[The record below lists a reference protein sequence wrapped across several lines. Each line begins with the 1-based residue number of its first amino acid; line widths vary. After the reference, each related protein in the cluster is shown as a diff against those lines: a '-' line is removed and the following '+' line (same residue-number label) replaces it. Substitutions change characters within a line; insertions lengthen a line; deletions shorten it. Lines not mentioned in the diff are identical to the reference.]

1 VANQG
6 AVNQG
11 APAANQGARAPAD
24 EEIEGVAYDVI
35 ESDDED
41 DDLPVLQQ
49 DYESDSDSDDDDDEA
64 PRYNLRRQQPPTFAS
79 YANPNGI
86 EDVDLESESASSSSD
101 FTINIDADTAQ
112 SNVFAQYYSP
122 SGGIEL
128 MPLRTS
134 KQPQEESQERT
145 FEKGEKPRDM
155 DEVKN
160 MSYRFMVTQMM
171 EHEGIAKHGE
181 KAVEA
186 LMKEYAQLDEFKVFE
201 PLDSASLSKKEK
213 SRALRVINLLKEKR
227 GGSLK
232 GRTCV
237 DGRLQ
242 RAYISK
248 EESAAPTCSNNALML
263 VLLQAAFEGRKI
275 ATADVGA
282 AYLHA
287 DMDNFVVIK
296 LQGPIVD
303 ILCEMKP
310 EYLKFVVL
318 ENGKKTL
325 YMQLM
330 KALYGCIK
338 SALLWYDLFTGELRE
353 MGFELNPYDKCV
365 ANKMIN
371 GKQCTI
377 AWWVDDNCLTH
388 LSDIVLD
395 GIIKRIERK
404 FGKMTVTRG
413 DKHTF
418 LGMDLKF
425 PGDGTLWI
433 NMKQHILGAIEA
445 FNEPLTR
452 SAATPAVRGL
462 FNVDDESKELSEEK
476 KERFVSVVM
485 KLLWVAK
492 RGRPDTELTTAFL
505 CTRSSK
511 CTEQDWA
518 KSRRLLHFLQS
529 TIDEERVLGA
539 NSLTHLYT
547 WVDAAHAVH
556 DDCKSHTSGAMSFGR
571 GVFGTKSTK
580 QKLNTKSST
589 EAEVVGVSDFLT
601 SNIWTENFMKHQG
614 NGLME
619 NTLYQDN
626 TSAMRMERNGRDS
639 CGQKSRHI
647 DIRYFWVKDR
657 LKDEKNKLEYCP
669 TELMLA
675 DFFTKPLQG
684 NLFKKFR
691 RVVMGWDPISVLQKE
706 YLEEYSD
713 KSKERVEK

>member
-1 VANQG
+1 M
-6 AVNQG
+6 
-11 APAANQGARAPAD
+11 R
-24 EEIEGVAYDVI
+24 
-35 ESDDED
+35 
-41 DDLPVLQQ
+41 
-49 DYESDSDSDDDDDEA
+49 
-64 PRYNLRRQQPPTFAS
+64 
-79 YANPNGI
+79 
-86 EDVDLESESASSSSD
+86 
-101 FTINIDADTAQ
+101 
-112 SNVFAQYYSP
+112 
-122 SGGIEL
+122 
-128 MPLRTS
+128 
-134 KQPQEESQERT
+134 
-145 FEKGEKPRDM
+145 
-155 DEVKN
+155 
-160 MSYRFMVTQMM
+160 
-171 EHEGIAKHGE
+171 
-181 KAVEA
+181 
-186 LMKEYAQLDEFKVFE
+186 
-201 PLDSASLSKKEK
+201 
-213 SRALRVINLLKEKR
+213 
-227 GGSLK
+227 
-232 GRTCV
+232 
-237 DGRLQ
+237 
-242 RAYISK
+242 
-248 EESAAPTCSNNALML
+248 
-263 VLLQAAFEGRKI
+263 
-275 ATADVGA
+275 A

-287 DMDNFVVIK
+287 DMDDFVVIK

-338 SALLWYDLFTGELRE
+338 SALLWYELFTGELRE

-433 NMKQHILGAIEA
+433 NMKQHILEAIEA

-452 SAATPAVRGL
+452 SAATPAMRGL

-518 KSRRLLHFLQS
+518 KLRRLLHFLQS

-547 WVDAAHAVH
+547 WVDAAYAVH
-556 DDCKSHTSGAMSFGR
+556 DDCKSHTGGAMSFGR